1 MSLIIFPYDI
11 YINAKK
17 LLNKYTN
24 KWPSELFVE
33 KSEFNFIDGSAF
45 YIKSLFL
52 EED

>member
-1 MSLIIFPYDI
+1 MSLIIFPNI
-11 YINAKK
+11 YVNARK
-17 LLNKYTN
+17 LLDKYTN
-24 KWPSELFVE
+24 KGSAELFVE